1 MTIKNSVNYIKI
13 SIIFYEILDMN
24 VYLLQYN
31 IVLLILK

>member
-13 SIIFYEILDMN
+13 SIIFHKILDMN
-24 VYLLQYN
+24 VYLLQNN